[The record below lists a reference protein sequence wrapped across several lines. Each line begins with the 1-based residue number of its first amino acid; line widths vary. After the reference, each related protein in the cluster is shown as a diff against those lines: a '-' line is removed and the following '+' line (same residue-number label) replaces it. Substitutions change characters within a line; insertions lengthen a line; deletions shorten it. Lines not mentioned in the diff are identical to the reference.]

1 MPQEQRQRPG
11 RPDPPTGQAVAPT
24 FARADLARARLF
36 AQRLAGPVSG
46 TAVEAVRW
54 LTAIQAQDFASALT
68 SVGLRTATRL
78 RAEVVAA
85 IDVGEIVRS
94 WPMRGTL
101 HLTAAEDLPWM
112 VQLLAP
118 RVIKA
123 SVARRS
129 KLGLEGPHLHRARE
143 LTTAVLSGGRRL
155 CRSDLFATWERA
167 GLNRGGERGT
177 HILRY
182 LAMTGTVVLGPTD
195 GAGEQLVVLLDEWVR
210 QPRHLERDE
219 ALGELALR
227 YFRSHGP
234 ATTADLAA
242 WCGLTADDTRTA
254 LTLARPELLSCHI
267 EGTEHFLDPETPN
280 RLAAAR
286 EACGG
291 RVLLLPAFDEFLLGY
306 RDRTAQLD
314 PAHAHQIVP
323 GGNGIFR
330 PTVVSDGRVVGTWT
344 RTGRGAH
351 PEVTAT
357 AFTAFSTDVDS
368 AIHRLY
374 AALP

>member
-1 MPQEQRQRPG
+1 MPQEQRQLPG
-11 RPDPPTGQAVAPT
+11 RPNPAKGHPVAPA
-24 FARADLARARLF
+24 FALDDVARARLV
-36 AQRLAGPVSG
+36 AQRLTGPVSG

-68 SVGLRTATRL
+68 SVGLRTGAGL
-78 RAEVVAA
+78 RAEVIAA

-112 VQLLAP
+112 LQLLAP
-118 RVIKA
+118 RVVKA

-129 KLGLEGPHLHRARE
+129 KLGLDEPQLHRARE

-155 CRSDLFATWERA
+155 RRSDLFATWERA

-195 GAGEQLVVLLDEWVR
+195 GAGEQLVVLLDEWIP

-234 ATTADLAA
+234 ASIADLAA

-280 RLAAAR
+280 RLAAACAR
-286 EACGG
+286 AG

-351 PEVTAT
+351 AEVTAT

-368 AIHRLY
+368 AIPRLY

>member
-1 MPQEQRQRPG
+1 MPQEQRQSPSL
-11 RPDPPTGQAVAPT
+11 PDPATGQPVAPT
-24 FARADLARARLF
+24 FALDDVARARLV
-36 AQRLAGPVSG
+36 AQRLAGPGSG

-68 SVGLRTATRL
+68 SVGLRTGARL
-78 RAEVVAA
+78 RAEVISE
-85 IDVGEIVRS
+85 IDDGEIVRS

-101 HLTAAEDLPWM
+101 HLTAAKDLPWM
-112 VQLLAP
+112 LHLLAP
-118 RVIKA
+118 RVVKA
-123 SVARRS
+123 SAARRC
-129 KLGLEGPHLHRARE
+129 KLGLDEPQLQRARE
-143 LTTAVLSGGRRL
+143 LTTAALSGGRRL
-155 CRSDLFATWERA
+155 RRSTLLATWERA

-195 GAGEQLVVLLDEWVR
+195 GAGEQLVVLLDEWVP

-234 ATTADLAA
+234 ATTTDLAA
-242 WCGLTADDTRTA
+242 WSGLTAADTRTA
-254 LTLARPELLSCHI
+254 LTLARPELSSCHI
-267 EGTEHFLDPETPN
+267 EDTEHLFDPGTPD
-280 RLAAAR
+280 RLAATYAR
-286 EACGG
+286 GES
-291 RVLLLPAFDEFLLGY
+291 VLLLPAFDEFLLGY

-314 PAHAHQIVP
+314 PAHADQIVP

-330 PTVVSDGRVVGTWT
+330 PTVVSAGRVVGTWI

-351 PEVTAT
+351 SEVTAT
-357 AFTAFSTDVDS
+357 AFTAFSADVNT
-368 AIHRLY
+368 AIPKLY